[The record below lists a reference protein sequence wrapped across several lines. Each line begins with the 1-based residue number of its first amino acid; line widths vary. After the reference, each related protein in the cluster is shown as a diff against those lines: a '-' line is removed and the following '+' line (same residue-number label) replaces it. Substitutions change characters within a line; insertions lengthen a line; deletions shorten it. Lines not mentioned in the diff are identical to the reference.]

1 MAPEVQSLLDIIQQ
15 VGMWAVFAW
24 LYISEKK
31 DHNETR
37 KANALELSAARAAHL
52 SDIRE
57 FARIGQSLYQVNQPA
72 VPRSDKPPAVMPQNG

>member
-1 MAPEVQSLLDIIQQ
+1 MTPEIQAFLTVIRD

-31 DHNETR
+31 DHAQTR
-37 KANALELSAARAAHL
+37 REKDAEIEKQRSAHL
-52 SDIRE
+52 ADIRE

-72 VPRSDKPPAVMPQNG
+72 VPRTAEKQLAPLTG